1 MKQFHLIGRRKC
13 DHNAMLTVST
23 LILAIV
29 QGTKGD
35 QIYGL
40 KFECEKSSDYREF
53 VLMDFDELKELLQAI
68 KNLIGLAKQI
78 STGCDEYT
86 ECEYVTKNCFKIGF
100 YQEPHGQQ
108 QAFLN
113 LSETSSKILLSFD
126 DLRMVFDL
134 IKSGREYLIEK
145 GAQGGSS

>member
-1 MKQFHLIGRRKC
+1 VSDKSIREDIFNDLHEILWVRCQMSEMKTFATQPDEPVTDAAKFLTKRGQLVMKQFHLIGRRKC

-53 VLMDFDELKELLQAI
+53 VLMDFDELKELLLPGATRSATGI
-68 KNLIGLAKQI
+68 FESFGNELKN
-78 STGCDEYT
+78 T
-86 ECEYVTKNCFKIGF
+86 
-100 YQEPHGQQ
+100 
-108 QAFLN
+108 
-113 LSETSSKILLSFD
+113 SE
-126 DLRMVFDL
+126 LR
-134 IKSGREYLIEK
+134 
-145 GAQGGSS
+145 